1 LRSFSASRWSR
12 FIFPA
17 EGVAYVVGM
26 TGGIGSG
33 KTEVAK
39 GFSALGVEVVDAD
52 AISHRLSMPGQAGH
66 AAICA
71 AFDRGVLLPSGELD
85 RAELRRRAFAD
96 PEARARLEA
105 AVHPL
110 IRRELYRE
118 MAAWRGVY
126 GVAVVP
132 LLLER
137 GGLANQVDRVLVV
150 DCPEDEQIRRV
161 VARSGLTPAEVRA
174 IMATQLDR
182 VARLRDA
189 DDVLDNSG
197 PPDAIAPQVAE
208 LDRRYKELAADRRR
222 AM

>member
-1 LRSFSASRWSR
+1 
-12 FIFPA
+12 
-17 EGVAYVVGM
+17 VAYVVGL

-39 GFSALGVEVVDAD
+39 VFSALGVEVVDAD

-66 AAICA
+66 AAIAA
-71 AFDRGVLLPSGELD
+71 AFDSGVLLPSGELD

-96 PEARARLEA
+96 PQARARLEA

-110 IRRELYRE
+110 IRSEVGRE
-118 MAAWRGVY
+118 MAAWRGIY
-126 GVAVVP
+126 GVVVVP
-132 LLLER
+132 LLIER
-137 GGLANQVDRVLVV
+137 GGLAHWVDRVLVV

-161 VARSGLTPAEVRA
+161 VARSGLSSAEVRA

-182 VARLRDA
+182 AARLRDA

-197 PPDAIAPQVAE
+197 SPDVIAPQVAD
-208 LDRRYKELAADRRR
+208 LDRRYRQLAVEPRR
-222 AM
+222 AL

>member
-1 LRSFSASRWSR
+1 M
-12 FIFPA
+12 
-17 EGVAYVVGM
+17 AYVVGM

-39 GFSALGVEVVDAD
+39 AFSALGVEIADAD
-52 AISHRLSMPGQAGH
+52 VISHRLSVPGQAGH
-66 AAICA
+66 AAIAA
-71 AFDRGVLLPSGELD
+71 AFDAGVLLPSGELD

-96 PEARARLEA
+96 PQARARLEA

-137 GGLANQVDRVLVV
+137 GGLAKQVDRVLVV

-161 VARSGLTPAEVRA
+161 VSRSGLTPAEVRA

-189 DDVLDNSG
+189 NDVLDNSG

-208 LDRRYKELAADRRR
+208 LDRRYKELAADRHR

>member
-1 LRSFSASRWSR
+1 M
-12 FIFPA
+12 
-17 EGVAYVVGM
+17 AYVVGM

-33 KTEVAK
+33 KTEAARA
-39 GFSALGVEVVDAD
+39 FSALGIEVTDAD
-52 AISHRLSMPGQAGH
+52 VISHRLSVPGQAGH
-66 AAICA
+66 AAIAA
-71 AFDRGVLLPSGELD
+71 AFDAGVLLPSGELD

-96 PEARARLEA
+96 PHARARLEG

-118 MAAWRGVY
+118 IAAWRGIY
-126 GVAVVP
+126 GVVVVP

-137 GGLANQVDRVLVV
+137 GGLAKEMDRVLVV
-150 DCPEDEQIRRV
+150 DCSEDEQIRRV
-161 VARSGLTPAEVRA
+161 VARSGLSPAEVRA

-182 VARLRDA
+182 LTRLRDA

-197 PPDAIAPQVAE
+197 SPDAIAPQVAE
-208 LDRRYKELAADRRR
+208 LDRRYKELASDRRR

>member
-1 LRSFSASRWSR
+1 M
-12 FIFPA
+12 
-17 EGVAYVVGM
+17 AYVVGM

-39 GFSALGVEVVDAD
+39 AFSAVGIEIVDAD
-52 AISHRLSMPGQAGH
+52 VIAHRLSMPGQVGH
-66 AAICA
+66 AAIAA
-71 AFDRGVLLPSGELD
+71 AFDSGVLLPSGELD

-96 PEARARLEA
+96 PRARARLEA
-105 AVHPL
+105 ALHPL

-118 MAAWRGVY
+118 MALWRGIY
-126 GVAVVP
+126 GVVVVP

-137 GGLANQVDRVLVV
+137 GGLAKEMDRVLVV
-150 DCPEDEQIRRV
+150 DCSEDEQVRRV
-161 VARSGLTPAEVRA
+161 VARSGLAPAEVRA

-182 VARLRDA
+182 LSRLRDA

-197 PPDAIAPQVAE
+197 SPDAIAPQVAQ
-208 LDRRYKELAADRRR
+208 LDRRYKELASDRRR

>member
-1 LRSFSASRWSR
+1 M
-12 FIFPA
+12 
-17 EGVAYVVGM
+17 AYVVGM

-39 GFSALGVEVVDAD
+39 AFSALGIELADAD
-52 AISHRLSMPGQAGH
+52 VISHRLSTSGQAGH
-66 AAICA
+66 AAIAA
-71 AFDRGVLLPSGELD
+71 AFDAGVLLPSGELD

-96 PEARARLEA
+96 PQARARLEA
-105 AVHPL
+105 ALHPL

-118 MAAWRGVY
+118 MALWRGIY
-126 GVAVVP
+126 GVVVVP

-137 GGLANQVDRVLVV
+137 GGLAKEMDRVLVV
-150 DCPEDEQIRRV
+150 DCSEDEQVRRV
-161 VARSGLTPAEVRA
+161 VARSGLAPAEVRA

-182 VARLRDA
+182 LSRLRDA

-197 PPDAIAPQVAE
+197 SPDAIAPQVAQ
-208 LDRRYKELAADRRR
+208 LDRRYKELASDRRR

>member
-1 LRSFSASRWSR
+1 M
-12 FIFPA
+12 
-17 EGVAYVVGM
+17 AYVVGM

-39 GFSALGVEVVDAD
+39 AFSALGIEVADAD
-52 AISHRLSMPGQAGH
+52 AVSHRLSMPGQAGH

-71 AFDRGVLLPSGELD
+71 AFGSGVVLPSGELD

-96 PEARARLEA
+96 PEARARLES

-110 IRRELYRE
+110 IRRELQRE
-118 MAAWRGVY
+118 IAAWRGIY

-132 LLLER
+132 LLIER

-161 VARSGLTPAEVRA
+161 VARSGLSTSEVKA

-182 VARLRDA
+182 AARLRDA

-197 PPDAIAPQVAE
+197 SADAIAPQVAE
-208 LDRRYKELAADRRR
+208 LDRRYKRLAADRRR

>member
-1 LRSFSASRWSR
+1 M
-12 FIFPA
+12 
-17 EGVAYVVGM
+17 AYVVGM

-39 GFSALGVEVVDAD
+39 AFSALGIELADAD
-52 AISHRLSMPGQAGH
+52 VISHRLSMSGQAGH
-66 AAICA
+66 AAIAA
-71 AFDRGVLLPSGELD
+71 AFDAGVLLPSGELD

-96 PEARARLEA
+96 PQARARLEA
-105 AVHPL
+105 ALHPL

-118 MAAWRGVY
+118 MAAWRGIY
-126 GVAVVP
+126 GVVVVP

-137 GGLANQVDRVLVV
+137 EGLAKEMNRVLVV
-150 DCPEDEQIRRV
+150 DCSEDEQVRRV
-161 VARSGLTPAEVRA
+161 VARSGLAPEEVRA

-182 VARLRDA
+182 LTRLRDA

-197 PPDAIAPQVAE
+197 SPDAIAPQVAE
-208 LDRRYKELAADRRR
+208 LDRRYRELASDRRR

>member
-1 LRSFSASRWSR
+1 
-12 FIFPA
+12 
-17 EGVAYVVGM
+17 
-26 TGGIGSG
+26 
-33 KTEVAK
+33 
-39 GFSALGVEVVDAD
+39 
-52 AISHRLSMPGQAGH
+52 
-66 AAICA
+66 
-71 AFDRGVLLPSGELD
+71 
-85 RAELRRRAFAD
+85 
-96 PEARARLEA
+96 
-105 AVHPL
+105 
-110 IRRELYRE
+110 
-118 MAAWRGVY
+118 MAAWRGAY

-137 GGLANQVDRVLVV
+137 GGLAKQVDRVLVV

-161 VARSGLTPAEVRA
+161 VARSGLAPAEVRA

-208 LDRRYKELAADRRR
+208 LDRRYKELAADRR